1 MSQFTSNFKGEL
13 IGKNK
18 WKNLEEFN
26 YHVGEYPSEK
36 IITVPAGFITDFA
49 SVPRIFWAIISPI
62 DKHGKAAVIHD
73 YCYYHAMYDRKKS
86 DLIFREALEV
96 LEVAPWKVWCMY
108 EAVRIGSIF
117 AWRKH
122 RQREKRSAL
131 N

>member
-26 YHVGEYPSEK
+26 YHVGKYPSDE

-73 YCYYHAMYDRKKS
+73 YCYYYAYNNRKQS
-86 DLIFREALEV
+86 DIIFREALEV

-108 EAVRIGSIF
+108 EAVRIGSGY
-117 AWRKH
+117 AWLKH
-122 RQREKRSAL
+122 RQREKRSV
-131 N
+131 